1 MPRIG
6 VPQLNKTSS
15 HSVLEYKAL
24 LSNQVRE
31 NTILKPNPIFSPK
44 VIMLEAHCSSN
55 NDSTAYLVDK
65 AGDAS

>member
-6 VPQLNKTSS
+6 VHQLNEISS

-31 NTILKPNPIFSPK
+31 NTILKPIPIFSPK

-55 NDSTAYLVDK
+55 SDSAACPVDK